1 MTIQNQDL
9 ILFVSDDDRIQ
20 VNVKIEKET
29 LWLNLN
35 QIAELFER
43 DKSVISKHLKN
54 IFKEGE
60 LEEIST
66 VAKFATVKTEGGHLV
81 ERAIDFYNLDAII
94 SVGYRVNSKRG
105 TQFRKWASSI
115 LKDYTMKGYSL
126 NNDYLYKKGFDDLK
140 RSIKILTQTL
150 INQSLVQEIGEMA
163 LSIIEKYASTWEL
176 LLAYDENR
184 LTLKV
189 NEYEEGDFPLSYNDI
204 LQAINLFKKTLI
216 EKGEATPIFGQQKEN
231 HLLAILNAIHQTFGE
246 IPLYS
251 SYMERGAHLLY
262 FVIKDHP
269 FVDGNKRIASFL
281 FILYL
286 KSFQKTFVDMNT
298 KALVALALLI
308 AESEPSDKELM
319 IKLISNLIEKDI

>member
-1 MTIQNQDL
+1 MIKNQDL
-9 ILFVSDDDRIQ
+9 ILFVSDDQRIQ

-54 IFKEGE
+54 IFKEEE
-60 LEEIST
+60 LEENSV
-66 VAKFATVKTEGGHLV
+66 VANFATTASDGKTYNV
-81 ERAIDFYNLDAII
+81 DFYNLDAII
-94 SVGYRVNSKRG
+94 SVGYRINSKRG

-115 LKDYTMKGYSL
+115 LKDYTMKGYAL
-126 NNDYLYKKGFDDLK
+126 NNDHLYKKGFDDLK

-150 INQSLVQEIGEMA
+150 INQSLIQEVGETA
-163 LSIIEKYASTWEL
+163 LSIIEKYANTWEL
-176 LLAYDENR
+176 LLAYDEDR

-189 NEYEEGDFPLSYNDI
+189 YEGDEGDFTLSYDDVI
-204 LQAINLFKKTLI
+204 LSINLFKKMLI
-216 EKGEATPIFGQQKEN
+216 EKGEATPLFGQQKEN
-231 HLLAILNAIHQTFGE
+231 HLLAILNAIHQTFDGHS
-246 IPLYS
+246 LYPS
-251 SYMERGAHLLY
+251 FIERASHLLY

-281 FILYL
+281 FVLYL
-286 KSFQKTFVDMNT
+286 KSFQKTFIDINT

-308 AESEPSDKELM
+308 AESEPSDKEMM
-319 IKLISNLIEKDI
+319 IKLIFNLIEKDI

>member
-1 MTIQNQDL
+1 MNIQNQNL
-9 ILFVSDDDRIQ
+9 ILFSTDDQRIQ

-29 LWLNLN
+29 LWLSLN

-54 IFKEGE
+54 IFKEDE
-60 LEEIST
+60 LEEDSV
-66 VAKFATVKTEGGHLV
+66 VANFATTASDGKIYNIH
-81 ERAIDFYNLDAII
+81 FYNLDAII

-105 TQFRKWASSI
+105 TQFRKWASSV
-115 LKDYTMKGYSL
+115 LKNYVMKGYSL
-126 NNDYLYKKGFDDLK
+126 NDDHLYKKGFDDLK
-140 RSIKILTQTL
+140 RAIKILTHTL
-150 INQSLVQEIGEMA
+150 INQSLVQEIGETA
-163 LSIIEKYASTWEL
+163 LNIIERYAKTWEL

-184 LTLKV
+184 LTMMVDK
-189 NEYEEGDFPLSYNDI
+189 NGESDFPLTYDDMICSID
-204 LQAINLFKKTLI
+204 LFKSNLI
-216 EKGEATPIFGQQKEN
+216 EKGEGTLLFGQQKDN
-231 HLLAILNAIHQTFGE
+231 QLSAILNSIHQTFDG

-251 SYMERGAHLLY
+251 SCTERGAHLFY

-286 KSFQKTFVDMNT
+286 KVYQGKLFDINT
-298 KALVALALLI
+298 KTLVALALLI

-319 IKLISNLIEKDI
+319 IKLISNLIEQEQ